1 MPSAPSSSVS
11 AQRSSHFDRRFAMA
25 DWGIRDH
32 SVKTW
37 LGSALAFNAQ
47 LPAANRCRASRRPL
61 RRRCRRG
68 SQRTNRF
75 IFRRI
80 AEASSGQC
88 NCVGACRPW
97 DGDQL
102 RFRFSATKKLFGPLQ
117 KTVSIEGVVTVTG
130 NSVRLESQ
138 LPGLVSEEA
147 VRRVIEKE
155 FDARI
160 AQVTL

>member
-1 MPSAPSSSVS
+1 MIVERTHFLPSEVVKERIDSVIDELLRHPPGNVIVS
-11 AQRSSHFDRRFAMA
+11 E
-25 DWGIRDH
+25 
-32 SVKTW
+32 
-37 LGSALAFNAQ
+37 LA
-47 LPAANRCRASRRPL
+47 RA
-61 RRRCRRG
+61 
-68 SQRTNRF
+68 
-75 IFRRI
+75 
-80 AEASSGQC
+80 
-88 NCVGACRPW
+88 W

-102 RFRFSATKKLFGPLQ
+102 RFRFSATKRLFGPLQ

-147 VRRVIEKE
+147 VRRVLEKE